1 MYNSLYG
8 EAFNLFNTFAK
19 TAADATRQL
28 AEINSRTYERLA
40 KRQVELSSD
49 LAESS
54 IKNFVSHAVAAQR
67 EIAEEYASKAQA
79 ANKDAVKIIT
89 QAQNELNG
97 YLENQLPAAME
108 QVKAVVQDVT
118 QEAAE
123 NARSSSGRKAA

>member
-1 MYNSLYG
+1 MYNSVFG

-28 AEINSRTYERLA
+28 AEINSRTYERLV
-40 KRQVELSSD
+40 KRQVELTSD
-49 LAESS
+49 FAESS
-54 IKNFVSHAVAAQR
+54 IKQFVSHAVAAQR
-67 EIAEEYASKAQA
+67 EIAEQYADKAQA

-118 QEAAE
+118 QETAERTRSAA
-123 NARSSSGRKAA
+123 GRKAA